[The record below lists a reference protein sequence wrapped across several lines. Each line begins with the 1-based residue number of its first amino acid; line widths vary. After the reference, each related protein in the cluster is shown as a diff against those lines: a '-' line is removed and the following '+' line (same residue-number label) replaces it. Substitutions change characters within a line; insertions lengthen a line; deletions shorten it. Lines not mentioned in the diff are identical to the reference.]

1 MLSTKT
7 LVAHRAADKSMP
19 LSLSH
24 TWRYRPGE
32 ISSVWLS
39 SLGCGVFDGNV
50 QLGVAEV
57 RNA

>member
-1 MLSTKT
+1 MR
-7 LVAHRAADKSMP
+7 RASRLDRFS
-19 LSLSH
+19 
-24 TWRYRPGE
+24 RPGE

-57 RNA
+57 RNG